1 MRVPTLTYRPRSSL
15 RGLLTSGAGGGLVLM
30 ASAALALVVA
40 NSPLAD
46 VYFAGLKTHLGP
58 LSVLHW
64 INDGLMAVFFLL
76 VGLEIKRELLDGRL
90 RTWPDRILP
99 GVAALGGMI
108 LPALVYAA
116 VNWRTPETLRGWAI
130 PAATDIAFA
139 LGVLA
144 LLGSRVPVSLKV
156 FLTALAILDD
166 LGAVIVIAVFYTA
179 DLSLPMLGGAA
190 ATLAALYGLN
200 KAGVSRLWPYLALG
214 AVLWV
219 FTLLSGVHATVAG
232 VLLAL
237 TVPLR
242 LSVGRPDDP
251 TSPLHILEHA
261 VSPWSA
267 FLILPVF
274 GFPTPA
280 CLSPGSAGD
289 VARPGDAGRGAGPVP
304 RQASR
309 RLRLRARDRKARLG
323 AAPARCELGSG
334 LWRRR
339 ALRGRLH
346 DEPVYRPAGL
356 CDAAGS
362 GSRDQDRR
370 AARVA
375 RLHGRRG
382 SGSAACPGPSVSPLS
397 RSRCRAATGR
407 DSLDPSISRE
417 TWWSTM
423 RRHLPKRRP
432 GTIEGR
438 LSDFVLALTG
448 VMLLGAMILLLLS
461 WLGGGAEG
469 AAVGYAGMQDS

>member
-1 MRVPTLTYRPRSSL
+1 MPTLTYRPRSSL

-30 ASAALALVVA
+30 ASAALALIVA

-46 VYFAGLKTHLGP
+46 VYFAGLKAHLGP

-190 ATLAALYGLN
+190 AMLAALYGLN

-242 LSVGRPDDP
+242 LSIGRPDDP

-274 GFPTPA
+274 GFANAGVSFAGVRPA
-280 CLSPGSAGD
+280 MLLDPVTLG
-289 VARPGDAGRGAGPVP
+289 VALGLFLGKQVGVFGFVLATVKLGWAQRPRGASWAQVYGVAVLCGVGFTMSLFIGLLAFATQPDLEAETKIGVLLGSL
-304 RQASR
+304 ACMAVGALV
-309 RLRLRARDRKARLG
+309 LRL
-323 AAPARCELGSG
+323 APAR
-334 LWRRR
+334 
-339 ALRGRLH
+339 
-346 DEPVYRPAGL
+346 
-356 CDAAGS
+356 
-362 GSRDQDRR
+362 
-370 AARVA
+370 
-375 RLHGRRG
+375 
-382 SGSAACPGPSVSPLS
+382 PSH
-397 RSRCRAATGR
+397 R
-407 DSLDPSISRE
+407 
-417 TWWSTM
+417 
-423 RRHLPKRRP
+423 
-432 GTIEGR
+432 
-438 LSDFVLALTG
+438 
-448 VMLLGAMILLLLS
+448 
-461 WLGGGAEG
+461 
-469 AAVGYAGMQDS
+469 

>member
-46 VYFAGLKTHLGP
+46 VYFAGLKAHLGP

-274 GFPTPA
+274 GFANAGVSFAGVRPA
-280 CLSPGSAGD
+280 MLLDPVTLGVTLGLFLGKQVGVFGFV
-289 VARPGDAGRGAGPVP
+289 VATVKLGWAQRPRGASWAQVYGVAVLCGVGFTMSLFIGLLAFATQPDLEAETKIGVLLGSL
-304 RQASR
+304 ACMAAGALV
-309 RLRLRARDRKARLG
+309 LRF
-323 AAPARCELGSG
+323 APA
-334 LWRRR
+334 
-339 ALRGRLH
+339 H
-346 DEPVYRPAGL
+346 
-356 CDAAGS
+356 
-362 GSRDQDRR
+362 
-370 AARVA
+370 
-375 RLHGRRG
+375 
-382 SGSAACPGPSVSPLS
+382 PSH
-397 RSRCRAATGR
+397 R
-407 DSLDPSISRE
+407 
-417 TWWSTM
+417 
-423 RRHLPKRRP
+423 
-432 GTIEGR
+432 
-438 LSDFVLALTG
+438 
-448 VMLLGAMILLLLS
+448 
-461 WLGGGAEG
+461 
-469 AAVGYAGMQDS
+469 